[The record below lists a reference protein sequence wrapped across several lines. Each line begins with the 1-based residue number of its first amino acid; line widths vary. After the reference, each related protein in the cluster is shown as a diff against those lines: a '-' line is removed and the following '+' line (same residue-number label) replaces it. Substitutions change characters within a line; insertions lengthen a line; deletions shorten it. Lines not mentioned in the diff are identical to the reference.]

1 MTEREELQLKLQ
13 TLTTAIEVYQKKEQ
27 EQTEQLNQLMKEYNK
42 TLDQFQ
48 LSEETVSLLR

>member
-1 MTEREELQLKLQ
+1 LTEREELQLKLQ